1 MKEEIKTRIITAMA
15 QNLSSE
21 QMALL
26 NIVLCDSFKNIEII
40 GDPLSINITISD
52 NDDIRTI
59 PDESPIKT
67 IY

>member
-1 MKEEIKTRIITAMA
+1 MVKI
-15 QNLSSE
+15 
-21 QMALL
+21 LL
-26 NIVLCDSFKNIEII
+26 YHRASAVIKNIEII